1 MRAAR
6 SGESAL
12 LLLDV
17 VDVLER
23 NGVAYAVIGAMAA
36 AIYGV
41 VRASLDAD
49 AVISLPP
56 HELGDLGR
64 EYRAAGL
71 GTELRDGDPD
81 DPIGAV
87 LVISDNYGN
96 RVDLLSGLRGLDR
109 AAFIRAIEVPLQGR
123 GLRFVSRED
132 FIAMKLFAHG
142 PQDLSDAR
150 YALEAAPEALDV
162 DLLERLAAGFGPDT
176 VAALRKLRT

>member
-1 MRAAR
+1 MRATC

-17 VDVLER
+17 VEVLER

-41 VRASLDAD
+41 VRASMDAD

-56 HELGDLGR
+56 HQLGDISR
-64 EYRAAGL
+64 EYRAAGFR
-71 GTELRDGDPD
+71 TELRDGEPD

-87 LVISDNYGN
+87 LVINDIHGN
-96 RVDLLSGLRGLDR
+96 RVDLLAGLRGLDG
-109 AAFIRAIEVPLQGR
+109 AAFTRAIEVSFQGR
-123 GLRFVSRED
+123 GLRFIGRED

-150 YALEAAPEALDV
+150 YAYAAASGTLDFE
-162 DLLERLAAGFGPDT
+162 LLRRLTAGFGPDA
-176 VAALRKLRT
+176 VAALATLSP

>member
-1 MRAAR
+1 M
-6 SGESAL
+6 L
-12 LLLDV
+12 LGT
-17 VDVLER
+17 R
-23 NGVAYAVIGAMAA
+23 FGG
-36 AIYGV
+36 
-41 VRASLDAD
+41 S
-49 AVISLPP
+49 SF
-56 HELGDLGR
+56 LGDQETRDSQLESTDELKASDPLDLR
-64 EYRAAGL
+64 GL

-87 LVISDNYGN
+87 LAISDIHGN

-109 AAFIRAIEVPLQGR
+109 TAFVRSIEVPLQGR

-150 YALEAAPEALDV
+150 YALEAAPESLDV

-176 VAALRKLRT
+176 VAALAKLRA

>member
-1 MRAAR
+1 MRATR

-17 VDVLER
+17 VEVLESS
-23 NGVAYAVIGAMAA
+23 GVAYAVIGAMAA

-41 VRASLDAD
+41 VRASMDAD

-56 HELGDLGR
+56 HELGDLSR
-64 EYRAAGL
+64 EYRTAGL
-71 GTELRDGDPD
+71 VTELRDGEPD

-87 LVISDNYGN
+87 LVISDNHGN
-96 RVDLLSGLRGLDR
+96 RVDLLAGLRGLDR
-109 AAFIRAIEVPLQGR
+109 KAFVRVIEVPFQGR
-123 GLRFVSRED
+123 ALRFISRED

-150 YALEAAPEALDV
+150 HALDASTETIDF

-176 VAALRKLRT
+176 LAALAQLRS